1 MVTIYFG
8 SLPHCIMS
16 PMIEFGTNFHPSGIL
31 GEYMTAFLK
40 ESIDVEDR
48 FFEPAHIRFP
58 HLIEVK
64 DNLYGITSK
73 SSDPLA
79 FLPPGDFQYF
89 SVPFGDFNLSFARQS
104 GRLWAYIHSGG
115 PSLDKILLEE
125 RPENSTAA
133 LVPITED
140 GHGILFL
147 GETEGH
153 ETPTL
158 RVRVAGRLVKV
169 DLGQRG
175 IFVADMGSLR
185 PKKPDPL
192 IMPPHEKALIHLASF
207 SQAQCIEI
215 HSHKTTCQLGVLMD
229 SFGPWM
235 TQLPDL
241 EALDLNDPS
250 ANFDWANIQ
259 YNGQCRLMING
270 KHAHASVLDDRITI
284 LLENGEAMF
293 GRLPVA

>member
-1 MVTIYFG
+1 MNA
-8 SLPHCIMS
+8 S
-16 PMIEFGTNFHPSGIL
+16 
-31 GEYMTAFLK
+31 LK
-40 ESIDVEDR
+40 ENTNVKDR

-58 HLIEVK
+58 HLVEVK

-104 GRLWAYIHSGG
+104 GRLWAYIDSGG
-115 PSLDKILLEE
+115 PSLDKILKEG
-125 RPENSTAA
+125 RPENSAA
-133 LVPITED
+133 AVVPMTED

-147 GETEGH
+147 GETEGQ

-158 RVRVAGRLVKV
+158 RVRISGRLVKV

-207 SQAQCIEI
+207 SEPQCIEVY
-215 HSHKTTCQLGVLMD
+215 SHNGVCKLGLLMD
-229 SFGPWM
+229 SFGPWI
-235 TQLPDL
+235 TQLPEMDDL
-241 EALDLNDPS
+241 DILN
-250 ANFDWANIQ
+250 ANSNFEWSNIQ
-259 YNGQCRLMING
+259 YNGQCRLII
-270 KHAHASVLDDRITI
+270 HAQQAHASILDERVTI

-293 GRLPVA
+293 GRLPVS